1 MGVVTNLR
9 NAAIAV
15 NVLEGARDACVNLKP
30 MSMHMTDQELQQR
43 AQVVAHVI
51 RARSKLQLLR
61 DRAEQLKGDLERF
74 KRRRQAM
81 KE

>member
-9 NAAIAV
+9 NAAVAV
-15 NVLEGARDACVNLKP
+15 TVLEGARDACINLKP

-51 RARSKLQLLR
+51 YARAKLQLLSQ
-61 DRAEQLKGDLERF
+61 RAEQLKGDLDRF
-74 KRRRQAM
+74 KARREAM
-81 KE
+81 RA

>member
-30 MSMHMTDQELQQR
+30 MAMYMTDQELRQR
-43 AQVVAHVI
+43 AEVVAHVI
-51 RARSKLQLLR
+51 QARTKLQLLR
-61 DRAEQLKGDLERF
+61 DRAEQLKGDLDRF